1 MLEKVENVVST
12 LLRDSLLLTAICP
25 DEAKVVLRAWSS
37 FILNSKT
44 KSLGEGN
51 KEVISEVLNMLE
63 GVLGLVQRVNHKISS
78 YSKSG
83 IYGYVGTNNIIQSV
97 VKTFVE
103 KLVLSP
109 PQELHAW
116 R

>member
-1 MLEKVENVVST
+1 MVRPWKSLLEKVENVVST

-25 DEAKVVLRAWSS
+25 DDAEVVLRAWSN
-37 FILNSKT
+37 FVLNFKA

-51 KEVISEVLNMLE
+51 KEVIIEVMNKLE

-83 IYGYVGTNNIIQSV
+83 IYGDVGTNTVMQTV
-97 VKTFVE
+97 VK
-103 KLVLSP
+103 
-109 PQELHAW
+109 
-116 R
+116 